1 MGNNKVTFC
10 KGHTTNN
17 GRKLSEEHKEKIRA
31 SLLNVAKAGKRIGRP
46 PGGTPWNKGMRKA
59 NGDPVV
65 SPVMS
70 DEGKERV
77 SKAMSKRMRGKRVSK
92 KTEFKKGFTPWNKGE
107 KVPQISGE
115 NHWNFGNQMP
125 SESIEK
131 MRKSLT
137 GRKLTAEHVR
147 NALRRRTPS
156 SLEMKF
162 QEIIEKH
169 DLPYKF
175 VGDGSF
181 MIGRKNP
188 DFINI
193 NGEKIAIE
201 VYARF
206 YKLRHAE
213 TINEWK
219 QERIKVFKEYGWN
232 ILFFDETECN
242 ENNILQT
249 IRRI

>member
-1 MGNNKVTFC
+1 MGNNKITFC
-10 KGHTTNN
+10 KGHTVNS
-17 GRKLSEEHKEKIRA
+17 GRKLSDEHKEKIRV
-31 SLLNVAKAGKRIGRP
+31 SMLNVAKAGKRIGRP
-46 PGGTPWNKGMRKA
+46 PGGTPWNKGMRKV

-77 SKAMSKRMRGKRVSK
+77 SKAMSKRMKGKRVSK
-92 KTEFKKGFTPWNKGE
+92 KTEFKKGVAPWNKGIKCSE
-107 KVPQISGE
+107 ETIAKLRGQTRTKEVRDKIS
-115 NHWNFGNQMP
+115 
-125 SESIEK
+125 K
-131 MRKSLT
+131 ALT
-137 GRKLTAEHVR
+137 GRKLSAEHIR
-147 NALRRRTPS
+147 NTLRRRTPS
-156 SLEMKF
+156 SLEVKF

-201 VYARF
+201 VYARY
-206 YKLRHAE
+206 YKLRHTE
-213 TINEWK
+213 TIKEWK
-219 QERIKVFKEYGWN
+219 EERRKVFKEYGWS

-242 ENNILQT
+242 ENNVLQT